1 MKINNNNINIIVYL
15 LILRLNIKNY
25 IIKLINIKYLFIKF
39 NINE

>member
-15 LILRLNIKNY
+15 LILRLNITNF